1 MRISMKAVAAV
12 TFMAVLYPLHESR
25 ASPAALPA
33 EAFARLPAIEHPRIS
48 PDGDKL
54 AYFRLLDGEPT
65 LIIQGLDGSGLV
77 TVPAGQN
84 FRYLWVEWANND
96 RLVFSIG
103 FAAARRTV
111 ETQETRLAA
120 IDSDGSDFAFIVKP
134 DTEVPVGSRVA
145 SRELAPPQIQ
155 DDIVSWLP
163 DEPHH
168 ILVAVDG
175 NHDARSEVRRI
186 DIRDGDYSIVQ
197 GGRRGIQHWE
207 VDREHVIAAGWGYD
221 LTGFRI
227 SLRGSDGEWHDSADL
242 AWAAAGNTPGAF
254 AADRRYLY
262 VFGPSEAGLQ
272 ALKMVDLET
281 QEITETVF
289 SHPEVDVSSLLLAPD
304 GDRAIG
310 VAYTHHEPEVHYFDD
325 EYGVLQMSLDRVLKE
340 TTNRIVS
347 ASEDRQKIILAASG
361 DTQPTIYYLWD
372 RAKGQIAI
380 VAETRPGLTAEILS
394 PMEPVTYEARDG
406 VEIPAY
412 LTRPGNASG
421 DEPLPAVVLPHG
433 GPHVRTSR
441 DFDYLRQFL
450 ASRGYAVFE
459 PNFRGSGGYGETW
472 RAAGEQQWG
481 GLMQDDVTDGAL
493 WLVEAGIADPERL
506 CIVGGSYG
514 GYAAMMGAIRTPDLF
529 RCAVSI
535 NGALDLP
542 HLIMEARNYIGGR
555 EWTKSIGLSD
565 EKAAAVSPHDRA
577 DEIDI
582 PVLVVQTADDRVVPP
597 DQAQRFVDRLR
608 GLDKDVRF
616 EWIDAGGHD
625 LYDADA
631 RLRLLEALENFLAA
645 TIGAD

>member
-1 MRISMKAVAAV
+1 MAL
-12 TFMAVLYPLHESR
+12 MAVLYPLHESS
-25 ASPAALPA
+25 ASPDIPPA
-33 EAFARLPAIEHPRIS
+33 EAFAQLPAIEHPRIS
-48 PDGDKL
+48 PEGDKL

-77 TVPAGQN
+77 TVPAGRD
-84 FRYLWVEWANND
+84 FRYLWVEWANNE

-145 SRELAPPQIQ
+145 SRELPPPQIQ
-155 DDIVSWLP
+155 DRIVSWLQ

-175 NHDARSEVRRI
+175 NNDARAEVRRI

-197 GGRRGIQHWE
+197 GGRRGIQHWA
-207 VDREHVIAAGWGYD
+207 VDREQVIAAGWGYD
-221 LTGFRI
+221 LTGFQI
-227 SLRGSDGEWHDSADL
+227 SLKGPDGQWHDSADL
-242 AWAAAGNTPGAF
+242 GWAAAGHTPGAF

-262 VFGPSEAGLQ
+262 VFGPSDEGLQ
-272 ALKMVDLET
+272 ALKIVDLET

-289 SHPEVDVSSLLLAPD
+289 SHPEVDVSSLLLAPN

-310 VAYTHHEPEVHYFDD
+310 VTYTLHEPEVHYFDD
-325 EYGVLQMSLDRVLKE
+325 EYGLLQKSVDRVLKD

-347 ASEDRQKIILAASG
+347 ASDDRQKIVLEASG
-361 DTQPTIYYLWD
+361 DVQPTIYYLWD

-380 VAETRPGLTAEILS
+380 VAETRPDLTAEGLS
-394 PMEPVTYEARDG
+394 PMEPVTYESRDG
-406 VEIPAY
+406 VAIPAY
-412 LTRPGNASG
+412 LTRPGTASG

-441 DFDYLRQFL
+441 DFNYLRQFL

-459 PNFRGSGGYGETW
+459 PNFRGSGGYGEAW
-472 RAAGEQQWG
+472 RAAGEHQWG
-481 GLMQDDVTDGAL
+481 GLMQDDVTDGAR

-514 GYAAMMGAIRTPDLF
+514 GYAAMMGAIKTPDLF

-565 EKAAAVSPHDRA
+565 EKAAAVSPHDRT

-582 PVLVVQTADDRVVPP
+582 PVLVIQTADDRVVPP

-608 GLDKDVRF
+608 GLNKDVRF
-616 EWIDAGGHD
+616 EWLEAGGHD
-625 LYDADA
+625 VYDAEA
-631 RLRLLEALENFLAA
+631 RLRILEALEKFLAA
-645 TIGAD
+645 TIGTG